1 MTSIQHNMQQKL
13 IERRRSQLY
22 SEPLIFWEQLS
33 ILMIFM
39 TDLKSGIE
47 TSMLTKD
54 VNETRKQTDCS

>member
-39 TDLKSGIE
+39 TDLKNGIE
-47 TSMLTKD
+47 TLMLTKD
-54 VNETRKQTDCS
+54 VNDIKDS

>member
-39 TDLKSGIE
+39 TDLKNGIE
-47 TSMLTKD
+47 TLMLTKD

>member
-54 VNETRKQTDCS
+54 VNDIKDS